1 MNTIAQR
8 PEGSATEALLITST
22 TSRRTWLKTMS
33 SGGLL
38 LAVSQAGEVFAQT
51 ATPPAPVK
59 YAGDRMPGGVVDNPL
74 VFVSIGADGLVSV
87 VCHRSEMG
95 QGVRTSIP
103 MIVADELEADLKRVR
118 VVQAPGDHATYG
130 NQNTDGSR
138 SIRQSGDALRRV
150 GAAAR
155 AMLEAAAAA
164 KWNVLASEVQA
175 QNHQLVHLP
184 TGRKIG
190 FGEVALAAAKLP
202 VPESRSV
209 TLKLPSEFRYIG
221 KSNIRLI
228 DGSDIVRG
236 RAKFGIDTRLDGM
249 VYAVV
254 ARPPVMGGKVK
265 TYDASKTLLVP
276 GVIKVVEIK
285 STPLPAAHHPLG
297 GIAVVAKNTWAAIKG
312 REALTIE
319 WDDGVHAS
327 YNSVEYR
334 KELEASVKKTGS
346 KAVRNNGDTMAA
358 LAQGTKRIEAEYY
371 LPHFA
376 HATMEPPVAT
386 ARIVNGVCEVW
397 APVQNPQLARD
408 VVAAKLGLKPEQVK
422 LNVTLLGGGFGRKS
436 KNDFVAE
443 AALIAKEMGSTPVKV
458 QWTREDDLRH
468 CYLHAVTVQRMESS
482 LDAKGNPTA
491 WLHRSVGPSIGSTFA
506 LNVKTLN
513 VNEMSLGALHLPY
526 PIPNIRIETPE
537 IESHTRIG
545 WFRSV
550 YNIPH
555 AFAIQCFVAELA
567 EAAGRD
573 PKEYLVDLIGPARR
587 LNPHALSDPNN
598 MGEDP
603 DRYPVDTGRMRG
615 VVELAAAGAKWG
627 RKLPKGRGLG
637 IAVAYSFMTYTAA
650 AIEVEVDAKGGI
662 KIIGVDMAIDCGP
675 QVNPERIRSQ
685 VEGAAIMGLGLAM
698 HGEISFNNGR
708 VVESNFHDHK
718 MLRQNE
724 APRSIRVH
732 LAPSDHSVAP
742 GGAGE
747 PGVPPVAP
755 ALCNAIF
762 AATGK
767 RIRQLP
773 IRQQLSST

>member
-1 MNTIAQR
+1 MSTIAQLS
-8 PEGSATEALLITST
+8 EDSATEALLIAST

-38 LAVSQAGEVFAQT
+38 LAVSQVGEVFAQT

-155 AMLEAAAAA
+155 SMLEAAAAA

-209 TLKLPSEFRYIG
+209 KLKLPSEFRYIG
-221 KSNIRLI
+221 KANIRLI

-265 TYDASKTLLVP
+265 TYDATKALLVP
-276 GVIKVVEIK
+276 GVIKVIEIK

-334 KELEASVKKTGS
+334 KELEASAKKPGS
-346 KAVRNNGDTMAA
+346 KALRNNGDTMAA

-386 ARIVNGVCEVW
+386 ARIVNGICEVW

-468 CYLHAVTVQRMESS
+468 CYLHAVTVQRMEST
-482 LDAKGNPTA
+482 LDAKGNPAA

-506 LNVKTLN
+506 LNVKSLN
-513 VNEMSLGALHLPY
+513 VNEMGLGALHLPY
-526 PIPNIRIETPE
+526 QIPNMRIETPE
-537 IESHTRIG
+537 IEAHTRIG

-573 PKEYLVDLIGPARR
+573 PKQYLVDLIGPARR
-587 LNPHALSDPNN
+587 LNPHALSDAYN

-603 DRYPVDTGRMRG
+603 ERYPVDTGRMRG

-637 IAVAYSFMTYTAA
+637 IAVAYSFMSYTAA

-698 HGEISFNNGR
+698 HGEISFKNGR

-732 LAPSDHSVAP
+732 ITPSDYTVAP
-742 GGAGE
+742 GGVGE

-773 IRQQLSST
+773 IRDQLSST